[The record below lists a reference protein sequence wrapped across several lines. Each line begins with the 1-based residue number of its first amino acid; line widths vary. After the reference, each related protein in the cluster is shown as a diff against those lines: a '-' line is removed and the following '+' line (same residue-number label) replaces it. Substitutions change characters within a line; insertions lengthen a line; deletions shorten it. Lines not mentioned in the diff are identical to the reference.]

1 MVGPEAQ
8 GNGLKVLL
16 GQEELVHL
24 FLRKTA
30 EEALSRG
37 MESPDATGLLK

>member
-16 GQEELVHL
+16 GQED
-24 FLRKTA
+24 A
-30 EEALSRG
+30 G
-37 MESPDATGLLK
+37 SPVFKENY

>member
-16 GQEELVHL
+16 GQED
-24 FLRKTA
+24 A
-30 EEALSRG
+30 G
-37 MESPDATGLLK
+37 SPGFKKNC